1 VGSSFAVVITK
12 PGVAELVVYSPC
24 FTLCD
29 CVTLLAG
36 SRFLLWNSQEM
47 WSTHMSTCNRSH
59 FAENLRVCGQV
70 ASHHFKCIL
79 APKMRRDEP
88 GKGSQGDHEMEQAQ
102 RDWVSGE
109 PEHMLS
115 KDRRHAR

>member
-1 VGSSFAVVITK
+1 M
-12 PGVAELVVYSPC
+12 AELVVYSPC
-24 FTLCD
+24 FTLYD
-29 CVTLLAG
+29 SVTLLAG

-70 ASHHFKCIL
+70 ASRHFKRIL
-79 APKMRRDEP
+79 APKMRGDEP
-88 GKGSQGDHEMEQAQ
+88 GKGSQGDREMGKGMEQAQ

-115 KDRRHAR
+115 KDRKGMHVERQSKCT